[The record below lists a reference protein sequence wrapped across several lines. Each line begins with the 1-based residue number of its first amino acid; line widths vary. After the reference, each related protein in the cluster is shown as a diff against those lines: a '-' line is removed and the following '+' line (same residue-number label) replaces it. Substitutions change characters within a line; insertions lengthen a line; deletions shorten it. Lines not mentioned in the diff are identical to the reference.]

1 MFLHIWT
8 RQALAHFAAMAIVL
22 VGFIVIW
29 PNSMVHAKVDLDSPL
44 LVSTRESLRVC
55 TTVDPKLEAQ
65 RSEIAQRLTERM
77 QQLQTTHPDW
87 DKIYDKVISAPPF
100 ETDCT
105 ATIPTNLLDPA
116 DATVIGK
123 GLVKNPSPFRAIV
136 LVLDDDTADVV
147 LGKLDVSHAAYEM
160 MQVSEYEAVEVTNAL
175 VVRNSFI
182 GTQEFVDQYLSV
194 AVGLNPIKP
203 YELPDDEQS
212 PTIKPAN
219 HDADQ

>member
-1 MFLHIWT
+1 MFLHIRT
-8 RQALAHFAAMAIVL
+8 RQTLLHFAAMAIIL
-22 VGFIVIW
+22 VGFTVIW
-29 PNSMVHAKVDLDSPL
+29 TNSMVHAKVDLDSPL
-44 LVSTRESLRVC
+44 LVNTRDSLRVC
-55 TTVDPKLEAQ
+55 TTVAPKLETQRMDVAQ
-65 RSEIAQRLTERM
+65 QLTERM
-77 QQLQTTHPDW
+77 QRLQTTHPDW
-87 DKIYDKVISAPPF
+87 DKVYDKVTSAPSF

-105 ATIPTNLLDPA
+105 ATIPTNLFDPA
-116 DATVIGK
+116 DATAVGR
-123 GLVKNPSPFRAIV
+123 GLVKKPSPFRAIV
-136 LVLDDDTADVV
+136 LVLDEDTADMV
-147 LGKLDVSHAAYEM
+147 LGTLDVSHAAYEM

-182 GTQEFVDQYLSV
+182 GTQEFVEQYLSV